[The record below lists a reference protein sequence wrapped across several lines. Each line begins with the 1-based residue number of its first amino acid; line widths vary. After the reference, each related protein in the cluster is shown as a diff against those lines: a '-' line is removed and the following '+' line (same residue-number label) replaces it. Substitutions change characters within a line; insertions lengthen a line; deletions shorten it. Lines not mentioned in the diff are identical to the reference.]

1 MKLKI
6 KKEEIQSTLQS
17 IQGIVDKKTTMPILS
32 HFLLE
37 VDKEASILATDLDIA
52 LKSPLEATISEK
64 GSLCIPA
71 RKLFEIAR
79 EVEGDILLESQE
91 NNWLKVTS
99 GKSTFKLMGLSKEE
113 YPVLPEI
120 SKTEELIMDADTLRN
135 MVEKTIYATGDSDTR
150 YTLNGLLMHFIPKKK
165 KVVLKVVG
173 TDGHRLSIITKDIE
187 GNLPE
192 EKKLIL
198 PKKAAMELKR
208 LLEGS
213 SESISLCLDKNHI
226 YFIIGSI
233 VLTSRLIEGT
243 YPNYE
248 QVIPQDNEKKA
259 TLDTITF
266 LKALKRISI
275 MSRER
280 TNAIRFDLE
289 SGKVTLSSINP
300 DVGEAREEIAGQY
313 KGEEI
318 SIGYNARY
326 LIDVLQAMGGE
337 SVNIELQELQ
347 TILGSI
353 EFQSLL
359 LVINGLLLPVGG
371 SANIA
376 DGSGFCVC
384 NHT

>member
-6 KKEEIQSTLQS
+6 EKIEIQAALQS

-32 HFLLE
+32 HFLLK
-37 VDKEASILATDLDIA
+37 VGKTASLLATDLDIA
-52 LKSPLEATISEK
+52 LKGPIDAEIIEK

-79 EVEGDILLESQE
+79 EVEGDILIESQE

-99 GKSTFKLMGLSKEE
+99 GKSTFKLMGLPEAE
-113 YPVLPEI
+113 YPALPEI
-120 SKTEELIMDADTLRN
+120 PAGQEELKINAEILRE
-135 MVEKTIYATGDSDTR
+135 MIEKTIYATGESDTR

-165 KVVLKVVG
+165 NIELKVVG
-173 TDGHRLSIITKDIE
+173 TDGHRLSMVTKNID
-187 GNLPE
+187 GTLSE

-198 PKKAAMELKR
+198 PKKAAMELRR
-208 LLEGS
+208 LLEGAS
-213 SESISLCLDKNHI
+213 GSISLSLDKNHI
-226 YFIIGSI
+226 FFVIDSL

-248 QVIPQDNEKKA
+248 QVIPKDNEKQV
-259 TLDTITF
+259 TLDKTTF

-280 TNAIRFDLE
+280 TNAVRFDLE

-300 DVGEAREEIAGQY
+300 DVGEAREEMAAQY
-313 KGEEI
+313 KGDDI

-326 LIDVLQAMGGE
+326 LIDAVQSMDGE
-337 SVNIELQELQ
+337 SMKIELQEPL
-347 TILGSI
+347 SP
-353 EFQSLL
+353 SLL
-359 LVINGLLLPVGG
+359 LEAEEKGCKCVIMPMRV
-371 SANIA
+371 
-376 DGSGFCVC
+376 
-384 NHT
+384 

>member
-6 KKEEIQSTLQS
+6 EKVEIQAALQS

-32 HFLLE
+32 HFLLK
-37 VDKEASILATDLDIA
+37 VGKTASLLATDLDIA
-52 LKSPLEATISEK
+52 LKGPIDAEIIEK

-79 EVEGDILLESQE
+79 EVEGDILIESQE

-99 GKSTFKLMGLSKEE
+99 GKSTFKLMGLPEAE
-113 YPVLPEI
+113 YPALPEI
-120 SKTEELIMDADTLRN
+120 PAGQEELKINAEILRE
-135 MVEKTIYATGDSDTR
+135 MIEKTIYATGESDTR

-165 KVVLKVVG
+165 NIELKVVG
-173 TDGHRLSIITKDIE
+173 TDGHRLSMVTKNID
-187 GNLPE
+187 GTLSE

-198 PKKAAMELKR
+198 PKKAAMELRR
-208 LLEGS
+208 LLEGAS
-213 SESISLCLDKNHI
+213 GSISLSLDKNHI
-226 YFIIGSI
+226 FFVIDSL

-248 QVIPQDNEKKA
+248 QVIPKDNEKQV
-259 TLDTITF
+259 TLDKTTF

-280 TNAIRFDLE
+280 TNAVRFDLE

-300 DVGEAREEIAGQY
+300 DVGEAREEMAAQY
-313 KGEEI
+313 KGDDI

-326 LIDVLQAMGGE
+326 LIDAVQSMDGE
-337 SVNIELQELQ
+337 SMKIELQEPL
-347 TILGSI
+347 SP
-353 EFQSLL
+353 SLL
-359 LVINGLLLPVGG
+359 LEAEEKGCKCVIMPMRV
-371 SANIA
+371 
-376 DGSGFCVC
+376 
-384 NHT
+384 